1 MFSPPV
7 VYPVKPGSG
16 NMIDK
21 ALSGMDHIEEMM
33 IKQEVKD
40 FLVEK
45 NKHKE
50 NMGSE
55 LSDRPRPMLVS
66 HGTEAVYVQRIQW
79 G

>member
-1 MFSPPV
+1 
-7 VYPVKPGSG
+7 
-16 NMIDK
+16 MIDK